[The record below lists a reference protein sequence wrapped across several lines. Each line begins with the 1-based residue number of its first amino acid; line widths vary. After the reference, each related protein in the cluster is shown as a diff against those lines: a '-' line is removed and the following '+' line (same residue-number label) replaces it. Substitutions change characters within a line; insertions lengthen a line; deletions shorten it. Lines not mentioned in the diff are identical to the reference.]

1 MKVLI
6 FGSTGPTGRELVTRA
21 LEKGHDVTAFA
32 RNPKGLGMEEEEGF
46 RIFTGDVLQ
55 PATVDRAM
63 IGQQAVLCAIGPRAR
78 TGIGET
84 PKNVVSVATRHI
96 IESME
101 RCGTRRLISLSSVA
115 VGDSRGKRQAGLF
128 FGLFQEMILIPFF
141 LKEQFRDK
149 ERQEEMVR
157 ESAVEWVLV
166 RPTSLVDRPARGK
179 FRIAQSGEAV
189 PGRIAR
195 ADVAAFMVDQLTSN
209 DYVGKAPVIGG

>member
-1 MKVLI
+1 
-6 FGSTGPTGRELVTRA
+6 
-21 LEKGHDVTAFA
+21 
-32 RNPKGLGMEEEEGF
+32 
-46 RIFTGDVLQ
+46 
-55 PATVDRAM
+55 M

>member
-6 FGSTGPTGRELVTRA
+6 FGATGPTGRELVARA

-63 IGQQAVLCAIGPRAR
+63 VGQQGVLSAIGPRAR

-96 IESME
+96 IEAME
-101 RCGTRRLISLSSVA
+101 QCGTKRLVSLSSVG
-115 VGDSRGKRQAGLF
+115 VGDSRGKRQAGPLF
-128 FGLFQEMILIPFF
+128 GFFQEMILIPFF
-141 LKEQFRDK
+141 LKAEFRDK
-149 ERQEEMVR
+149 EVQEEIVR
-157 ESAVEWVLV
+157 ESSVDWVLV
-166 RPTSLVDRPARGK
+166 RPTSLVDRPARSQV
-179 FRIAQSGEAV
+179 RVALDGEAV

-209 DYVGKAPVIGG
+209 TYLKRAPVIGG

>member
-1 MKVLI
+1 
-6 FGSTGPTGRELVTRA
+6 
-21 LEKGHDVTAFA
+21 
-32 RNPKGLGMEEEEGF
+32 
-46 RIFTGDVLQ
+46 
-55 PATVDRAM
+55 
-63 IGQQAVLCAIGPRAR
+63 
-78 TGIGET
+78 
-84 PKNVVSVATRHI
+84 
-96 IESME
+96 
-101 RCGTRRLISLSSVA
+101 
-115 VGDSRGKRQAGLF
+115 
-128 FGLFQEMILIPFF
+128 MILIPFF

-179 FRIAQSGEAV
+179 FRIAQGGEAV